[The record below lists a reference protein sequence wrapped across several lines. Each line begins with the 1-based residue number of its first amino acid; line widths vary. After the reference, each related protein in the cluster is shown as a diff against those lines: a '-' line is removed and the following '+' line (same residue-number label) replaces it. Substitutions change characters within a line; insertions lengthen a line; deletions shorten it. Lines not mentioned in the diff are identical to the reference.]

1 MLGDEHGLQA
11 LDQSR
16 QPLEVRGVDTL
27 RAADREAHAVHGQRI
42 LGAHALKRSDGRP
55 AAHVVFGVDLEPAD
69 HGPVLEHLGHVG
81 RAEADAAVAGTHRG
95 SLDTGS
101 PLIDARAAARPC
113 GALASC

>member
-1 MLGDEHGLQA
+1 MARIEPVGSPQRNADGVERNRVVV
-11 LDQSR
+11 SN
-16 QPLEVRGVDTL
+16 PLES
-27 RAADREAHAVHGQRI
+27 ADR
-42 LGAHALKRSDGRP
+42 RS